1 LRQLRFGL
9 TYRQI
14 AQLITALARGEVQ
27 PAAAGIE
34 LPPNVIFPVGY
45 TISMK
50 RVFEL
55 ARQALDRYPMLEAQ
69 ALRVLWMSRYEE
81 AWAHLQ
87 PGMRKGNPRS
97 IEVGMRVA
105 ERAAKLCGLDMPTKV
120 AVTDPEGGIPLESV
134 RRVLDRLD
142 RAKAAAEAVD
152 VTASAPAQIEGPD
165 ENT

>member
-1 LRQLRFGL
+1 MPSPWHPH
-9 TYRQI
+9 
-14 AQLITALARGEVQ
+14 AALITALARGDVL
-27 PAAAGIE
+27 PATAGVE
-34 LPPNVIFPVGY
+34 LPANVVFPVGY

-69 ALRVLWMSRYEE
+69 ALRVLWMTRYEE

-105 ERAAKLCGLDMPTKV
+105 ERRRKCAASTCRRSSRSRIPMAAYRWRPS
-120 AVTDPEGGIPLESV
+120 GG
-134 RRVLDRLD
+134 
-142 RAKAAAEAVD
+142 
-152 VTASAPAQIEGPD
+152 
-165 ENT
+165 

>member
-1 LRQLRFGL
+1 M
-9 TYRQI
+9 
-14 AQLITALARGEVQ
+14 Q

-87 PGMRKGNPRS
+87 PGMRKGNARS
-97 IEVGMRVA
+97 IEVG
-105 ERAAKLCGLDMPTKV
+105 
-120 AVTDPEGGIPLESV
+120 
-134 RRVLDRLD
+134 
-142 RAKAAAEAVD
+142 
-152 VTASAPAQIEGPD
+152 
-165 ENT
+165 

>member
-1 LRQLRFGL
+1 
-9 TYRQI
+9 
-14 AQLITALARGEVQ
+14 
-27 PAAAGIE
+27 
-34 LPPNVIFPVGY
+34 
-45 TISMK
+45 
-50 RVFEL
+50 
-55 ARQALDRYPMLEAQ
+55 MLEAQ

-87 PGMRKGNPRS
+87 PNMRKGNPRA

-105 ERAAKLCGLDMPTKV
+105 ERAAKLAGLDMPTKV
-120 AVTDPEGGIPLESV
+120 AARDPDGDGIPLETI

>member
-1 LRQLRFGL
+1 
-9 TYRQI
+9 
-14 AQLITALARGEVQ
+14 
-27 PAAAGIE
+27 
-34 LPPNVIFPVGY
+34 
-45 TISMK
+45 
-50 RVFEL
+50 
-55 ARQALDRYPMLEAQ
+55 
-69 ALRVLWMSRYEE
+69 
-81 AWAHLQ
+81 
-87 PGMRKGNPRS
+87 
-97 IEVGMRVA
+97 MRVA